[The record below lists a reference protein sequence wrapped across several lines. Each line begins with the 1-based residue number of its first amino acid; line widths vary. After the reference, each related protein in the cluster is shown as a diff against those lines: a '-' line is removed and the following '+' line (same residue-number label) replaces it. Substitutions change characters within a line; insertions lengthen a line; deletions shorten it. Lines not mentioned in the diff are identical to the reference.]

1 MITAM
6 VTIDFLNK
14 FNYNPDQITFGVRK
28 ASIMISGTTASLK
41 IG

>member
-6 VTIDFLNK
+6 VTMDFLNK
-14 FNYNPDQITFGVRK
+14 YNYDPDQITFSVRK
-28 ASIMISGTTASLK
+28 ASIMIGGTTALLK